1 LNSEVT
7 LDMERLGSARLGA
20 TMVMPVLPALTSR
33 ENEILN
39 WIAMGKRDREI
50 GTILNC
56 SWRTIQKHVEHI
68 LDKLNVE
75 TRGAAAA
82 WWYDHRSQN

>member
-1 LNSEVT
+1 
-7 LDMERLGSARLGA
+7 MEKLGSHRNGA
-20 TMVMPVLPALTSR
+20 TTVALVLPALTSR
-33 ENEILN
+33 ENEILH

-56 SWRTIQKHVEHI
+56 SSRTIQKHVEHI
-68 LDKLNVE
+68 LDKLQVE

-82 WWYDHRSQN
+82 WWYDQRH

>member
-1 LNSEVT
+1 
-7 LDMERLGSARLGA
+7 MERLGSDRNGA
-20 TMVMPVLPALTSR
+20 VIVALVLPALTSR
-33 ENEILN
+33 ENEILH

-56 SWRTIQKHVEHI
+56 SSRTVQKHVQNI
-68 LDKLNVE
+68 LEKLQVE

>member
-1 LNSEVT
+1 MKRFGSE
-7 LDMERLGSARLGA
+7 RNGA
-20 TMVMPVLPALTSR
+20 ASVATDLPALTSR
-33 ENEILN
+33 ENEILH

-56 SWRTIQKHVEHI
+56 SWRTVQKHIEHI
-68 LDKLNVE
+68 LDKLQVE

-82 WWYDHRSQN
+82 WWYDHNSEN